1 MIILAFDTCFAQLS
15 AAVRHRMSDGTWR
28 MHGLARAMTSGHAEH
43 LLPMIDTVMT
53 EAGVRFPDIER
64 IAVTVG
70 PGTFTGVR
78 TGIAAARAL
87 ALAAGKPV
95 VGLTSLSLMLQTA
108 LMQAAMIR
116 TDGGGADRQLAGKPL
131 AVAVD
136 ARRGEVYLQLFDP
149 QGAPASQPQI
159 LALAV
164 ALSLLPAGTAILG
177 SGGPLLQALGAT
189 LGIEVEAVLPELQ
202 PDARVLAG
210 LADHLPIQ
218 DPVLP
223 LYLRAPDAKP
233 QTGKSLPRAP

>member
-1 MIILAFDTCFAQLS
+1 MGYPPSMTTLAFDTCFAQLS
-15 AAVRHRMSDGTWR
+15 AAVRHRMPDGTWR
-28 MHGLARAMTSGHAEH
+28 VHGLARAMTAGHAEH

-53 EAGVRFPDIER
+53 EAGIRFPDIER
-64 IAVTVG
+64 IAVSIG

-95 VGLTSLSLMLQTA
+95 VGMTSLSLMLHTA
-108 LMQAAMIR
+108 LAQPDERLAAR
-116 TDGGGADRQLAGKPL
+116 PL

-136 ARRGEVYLQLFDP
+136 ARRGEVYLQRFDRSGAATGEP
-149 QGAPASQPQI
+149 QLLT
-159 LALAV
+159 LAA
-164 ALSLLPAGTAILG
+164 ALPLLSADTVILG
-177 SGGPLLQALGAT
+177 SGGPVLQSLSETHGIQLVALL
-189 LGIEVEAVLPELQ
+189 PDLQ

-210 LADHLPIQ
+210 LADTLSVM
-218 DPVLP
+218 DPVQP

>member
-1 MIILAFDTCFAQLS
+1 MGYPHSMVTLAFDTCFAQLS
-15 AAVRHRMSDGTWR
+15 AAVRYRMPDGTWR
-28 MHGLARAMTSGHAEH
+28 VHGETRVMATGHAEH
-43 LLPMIDTVMT
+43 LLPMIETVLR

-64 IAVTVG
+64 IAVTLG

-95 VGLTSLSLMLQTA
+95 AGLTSLSLLLHTA
-108 LMQAAMIR
+108 LAQNPR
-116 TDGGGADRQLAGKPL
+116 ELAGKPL

-149 QGAPASQPQI
+149 QGEPAGDPQ
-159 LALAV
+159 LLTLAAALA
-164 ALSLLPAGTAILG
+164 LLPAETAVLG
-177 SGGPLLQALGAT
+177 SGGPLLRALAT
-189 LGIEVEAVLPELQ
+189 TEGFHIDAILPDLQ
-202 PDARVLAG
+202 PDARTLAS
-210 LADHLPIQ
+210 LADQLPIIN
-218 DPVLP
+218 PVHP